1 MTRKQPVSRS
11 TWSRRDL
18 LASGIGLGLGATGAL
33 APVSAPRAQPVWPSR
48 AIKLVV
54 PFIPGSAPD
63 VLARGLG
70 ERLAAALGQPV
81 VIENRA
87 GAGGN
92 IGLDA
97 IAKAPADGYTIGL
110 GTSSMSINPALYRK
124 VSYDPIQDFT
134 PVHLTYAMPHALIV
148 AADSPVRSVADLVRK
163 LQAEPERHNYAS
175 GGNGSGAHL
184 CAELFKSMAKVSA
197 VHVPYRGAPEI
208 LTSVMGGAALFG
220 FPTLSTAVPLVKSGR
235 VRALGVTGAR
245 RNAALP
251 DVPPVGDTVTGFE
264 VVSWFGIVGP
274 ARMPVEATRRLD
286 QEVRK
291 LLADPAFRDKVQAD
305 GTEIVGVGLDEF
317 PAYLRRDLQKWKQ
330 AVELSGA
337 RVD

>member
-1 MTRKQPVSRS
+1 MNRKQPAPRA
-11 TWSRRDL
+11 TWSRREL
-18 LASGIGLGLGATGAL
+18 LASGLGLGAVGAL
-33 APVSAPRAQPVWPSR
+33 GPLPAARAQAAWPAR

-63 VLARGLG
+63 ALALGLG
-70 ERLAAALGQPV
+70 ERLAAVLGQPV
-81 VIENRA
+81 VIENKA

-110 GTSSMSINPALYRK
+110 GTSSLSINPALYRK

-163 LQAEPERHNYAS
+163 LQAEPDKHNYAS

-208 LTSVMGGAALFG
+208 LTSVMGGSALFG

-235 VRALGVTGAR
+235 VRALGVTGMR

-251 DVPPVGDTVTGFE
+251 DVPPVGDTVIGFE

-286 QEVRK
+286 QEIRR

>member
-1 MTRKQPVSRS
+1 MSRKPLVASAGL
-11 TWSRRDL
+11 SRRDL
-18 LASGIGLGLGATGAL
+18 LTEAATLGALCAVT
-33 APVSAPRAQPVWPSR
+33 SASSAWAQAAWPSR
-48 AIKLVV
+48 AIKLIV

-81 VIENRA
+81 VIENKA

-97 IAKAPADGYTIGL
+97 IAKSANDGYTIGL
-110 GTSSMSINPALYRK
+110 GTSSLSINPALYRK
-124 VSYDPIQDFT
+124 VPYDPIADFT
-134 PVHLTYAMPHALIV
+134 PIHLTYAMPHALIV
-148 AADSPVRSVADLVRK
+148 QADSPLRSVPDLVRA
-163 LQAEPERHNYAS
+163 LQADPGKYNYAS

-184 CAELFKSMAKVSA
+184 CAELFKSMARVDA

-208 LTSVMGGAALFG
+208 LTAVMGGSALFG
-220 FPTLSTAVPLVKSGR
+220 FPTLSTAVPLFKSGR
-235 VRALGVTGAR
+235 VRALGVTGPR
-245 RNAALP
+245 RNPALP
-251 DVPPVGDTVTGFE
+251 EVPPVGETVVGFE
-264 VVSWFGIVGP
+264 VVSWFGLVAP
-274 ARMPVEATRRLD
+274 ARIPVEAARRLD

-291 LLADPAFRDKVQAD
+291 LLADAAFRDKVQFD
-305 GTEIVGVGLDEF
+305 GTEIVGIGLDEF
-317 PAYLRRDLQKWKQ
+317 PNYLRRDLQKWRQ

>member
-1 MTRKQPVSRS
+1 MTPKPRIPSTTLSRRELLTGAATLGALGALTPVS
-11 TWSRRDL
+11 
-18 LASGIGLGLGATGAL
+18 
-33 APVSAPRAQPVWPSR
+33 SAWAQAAWPNRAV
-48 AIKLVV
+48 KLIV

-70 ERLAAALGQPV
+70 ERLAVALGQPV
-81 VIENRA
+81 VIENKA

-97 IAKAPADGYTIGL
+97 IAKSASDGYTIGL
-110 GTSSMSINPALYRK
+110 GTSSLSINPALYRK
-124 VSYDPIQDFT
+124 VPYDPIADFT
-134 PVHLTYAMPHALIV
+134 PIHLTYAMPHALIV
-148 AADSPVRSVADLVRK
+148 QADSPVRSVAELVRT
-163 LQAEPERHNYAS
+163 LQADPAKYNYAS

-184 CAELFKSMAKVSA
+184 CAELFKSMAKVNA

-208 LTSVMGGAALFG
+208 LTAVMGGSALFG

-235 VRALGVTGAR
+235 VRALGVTGPR
-245 RNAALP
+245 RNPALP
-251 DVPPVGDTVTGFE
+251 EVPPVGETVAGFE
-264 VVSWFGIVGP
+264 VVSWFGLVAP
-274 ARMPVEATRRLD
+274 ARIPAEAARRLD

-291 LLADPAFRDKVQAD
+291 LLADAAFRDKVQAD
-305 GTEIVGVGLDEF
+305 GTEIVGIGLDEF
-317 PAYLRRDLQKWKQ
+317 PAYLQRDLQKWKQ